1 MIRTRLAGLLLL
13 GGVLGASPCA
23 AQDAPLQLPFRVGET
38 LTYQAR
44 VGRLAGGSGELRVDG
59 PENVRGRDTYLFRFA
74 FRGRMGPVSMEGD
87 TRSWFDPEAMASLR
101 FQKRE
106 RTPLSSKSE
115 AVELFPAQRTWRND
129 DGREGSMPTSAPL
142 DELSYL
148 YYVRTLPLA
157 SGATYRLD
165 RHFDPARNPT
175 VVRVV
180 GRERIQVPAGTFS
193 TVVVEMQVHDGGHF
207 GGGGVIRIHLTD
219 DAWRVPVRIE
229 SSLRL
234 LGRVVLDLRS
244 CNRHVGGVAMAVGAP

>member
-1 MIRTRLAGLLLL
+1 MTRNRLAGLLIL
-13 GGVLGASPCA
+13 GGLAFARPCA
-23 AQDAPLQLPFRVGET
+23 AQDAPLQLPFHPGET

-44 VGRLAGGSGELRVDG
+44 VGRLAGGSGEMRVEG
-59 PENVRGRDTYLFRFA
+59 PENVRGRDTYLLRFA
-74 FRGRMGPVSMEGD
+74 FHGRMGPVSMDGD
-87 TRSWFDPEAMASLR
+87 TRSWFDSEAMASLR

-106 RTPLSSKSE
+106 RTPLSTRSE
-115 AVELFPAQRTWRND
+115 SVELFPAQRTWRNA

-157 SGATYRLD
+157 SGAQYRLD
-165 RHFDPARNPT
+165 RHFDAARNPT

-180 GRERIQVPAGTFS
+180 GRERITVPAGTFS
-193 TVVVEMQVHDGGHF
+193 TIAVEMQVHDGGHF

-219 DAWRVPVRIE
+219 DSWRIPVRIE

-234 LGRVVLDLRS
+234 LGRVVLDLKS
-244 CNRHVGGVAMAVGAP
+244 CNRHVGGVAVRGP